1 MQRAQ
6 VLGFLS
12 RPRVQDAMLAALALT
27 VSLTYLAVTAT
38 RAGPVVVSQLLAAV
52 VIAVIAAFSLTVRR
66 DRPTLV
72 VAVTVGAEFAGVVIF
87 GESDKGFTLVSACVA
102 FYSCGRYLPP
112 RTGWPVGIVAALAY
126 SYDVPPPVTVV
137 YAIVLI
143 AIGQSARA
151 RWELNRRRHTETAA
165 EAVHRERRR
174 IARELHDVV
183 AHHISVMNL
192 LIGAARTTH
201 DPDSSREALLGAEL
215 AGREAMAEM
224 RGLLDVLRAD
234 DTEDSSSRDGA
245 AVRSPHALHTLVARA
260 RETGLPAELLI
271 VGEQRPLSAAVELA
285 VYRIVQES
293 LTNVR
298 KHGQGGRAMVQLTY
312 GPSTLDVE
320 IVDDAMSVRRVGIGG
335 HGLAGMAER
344 VALCGGTFEAGPR
357 PQGGFRVFAGFP
369 LPSSVP
375 EKEIS

>member
-12 RPRVQDAMLAALALT
+12 RPRAQDAILAVLALAI
-27 VSLTYLAVTAT
+27 SLTYLTVTAT
-38 RAGPVVVSQLLAAV
+38 HAGPVVVSQVLVAAG
-52 VIAVIAAFSLTVRR
+52 IAAATASTLIVRR
-66 DRPTLV
+66 DRPIFV
-72 VAVTVGAEFAGVVIF
+72 VAVAVVAEFAVVMIF
-87 GESDKGFTLVSACVA
+87 GANDKGLTLVPACVA

-112 RTGWPVGIVAALAY
+112 RSGWPVGVVAALAY
-126 SYDVPPPVTVV
+126 SYNVPPQATVV
-137 YAIVLI
+137 YTVVLI
-143 AIGQSARA
+143 AIGQSVRA

-165 EAVHRERRR
+165 EAVRSERRR

-192 LIGAARTTH
+192 LIGAARTTR
-201 DPDSSREALLGAEL
+201 DLDSSREALLGAEL

-224 RGLLDVLRAD
+224 RGLLGILRAD
-234 DTEDSSSRDGA
+234 DVEDNSSRDGA
-245 AVRSPHALHTLVARA
+245 AVRSPDALGALVAKA
-260 RETGLPAELLI
+260 RETGLPAKLLV
-271 VGEQRPLSAAVELA
+271 VGEQRSLSAAVDLA

-298 KHGQGGRAMVQLTY
+298 KHSQGGRATVQLTY

-320 IVDDAMSVRRVGIGG
+320 IVDDAMSVRRVGAEG

-369 LPSSVP
+369 LPPIP
-375 EKEIS
+375 EKESS

>member
-1 MQRAQ
+1 MHGAQ
-6 VLGFLS
+6 APGFLS
-12 RPRVQDAMLAALALT
+12 RPRVQDAILTALALA

-38 RAGPVVVSQLLAAV
+38 HAGPVVVSQVLAAV
-52 VIAVIAAFSLTVRR
+52 GIAAIAALSLIVRR
-66 DRPTLV
+66 DRPILV
-72 VAVTVGAEFAGVVIF
+72 VAVTVGAEFLVVMIF
-87 GESDKGFTLVSACVA
+87 GANDKGLTLMSACVA

-112 RTGWPVGIVAALAY
+112 RSGWPVGVVAALVY
-126 SYDVPPPVTVV
+126 SYDIPPQAIVV

-143 AIGQSARA
+143 AIGQSVRA
-151 RWELNRRRHTETAA
+151 RWELDRRRHTETAA
-165 EAVHRERRR
+165 EAVHIERRR

-192 LIGAARTTH
+192 LIGAARTTR

-224 RGLLDVLRAD
+224 RGLLDILRAD
-234 DTEDSSSRDGA
+234 DAEDSSSRDGA
-245 AVRSPHALHTLVARA
+245 AVRSPDALDALVARA
-260 RETGLPAELLI
+260 RETGLSAELLV
-271 VGEQRPLSAAVELA
+271 VGEQRSLSAAVDLA

-298 KHGQGGRAMVQLTY
+298 KHGQGGRASVRLTY

-320 IVDDAMSVRRVGIGG
+320 IVDDAMSVRRAGVGG